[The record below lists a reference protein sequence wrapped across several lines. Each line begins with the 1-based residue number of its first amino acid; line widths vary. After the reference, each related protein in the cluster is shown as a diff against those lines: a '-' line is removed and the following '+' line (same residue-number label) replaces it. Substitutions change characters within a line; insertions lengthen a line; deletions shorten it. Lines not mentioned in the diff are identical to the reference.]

1 MPSEG
6 EGGEEMDTVLVCPAP
21 WERVSLR
28 AEPINLG
35 TSAAGVLAGAML
47 LAPSR
52 FACCGVDPHASEP
65 VHAPPPL
72 QPPAHHTPYRRL
84 GAYTRGLHKY

>member
-6 EGGEEMDTVLVCPAP
+6 EGGEEMSTVLVCPAP

-28 AEPINLG
+28 AEPLNLG

-52 FACCGVDPHASEP
+52 FACCGVDPHAAEP
-65 VHAPPPL
+65 VHAPTL
-72 QPPAHHTPYRRL
+72 QPLPCSPPRTAHPYLRL
-84 GAYTRGLHKY
+84 